1 VEADGDAGSP
11 RGQEDR
17 MNKTLRGV
25 GAVAL
30 VAATAL
36 VAAPSA
42 SAAPT
47 EATPT
52 ATEAARPTPRTA
64 GVTGSGDVRLTFA
77 PDRDVR
83 SFSFDARATPYTRP
97 MPGAP
102 QGLPTDAT
110 GTVRVAH
117 RVATNGV
124 TVRFTARVDCLVTA
138 ARTATLTAVVTE
150 ADAPVAD
157 LVGRRLGFS
166 VYDGPGHDRV
176 GFSWAVV
183 NADQGPDGQWREG
196 SVGTCMA
203 PAPFAPA
210 AGGDYQVRH
219 AELPPPPQG

>member
-1 VEADGDAGSP
+1 
-11 RGQEDR
+11 

-42 SAAPT
+42 SATPPAASAAPQ
-47 EATPT
+47 
-52 ATEAARPTPRTA
+52 TPRTA
-64 GVTGSGDVRLTFA
+64 SVTGAGDVRLTFA

-110 GTVRVAH
+110 GTVRIAH
-117 RVATNGV
+117 RVAADGS
-124 TVRFTARVDCLVTA
+124 TVRFAARVDCLVTA

-196 SVGTCMA
+196 SAGTCMA
-203 PAPFAPA
+203 PAPFAPVTD
-210 AGGDYQVRH
+210 GGYQVRH
-219 AELPPPPQG
+219 AELPPPPRG